1 MKPIVL
7 LLLNLLLVG
16 LFFFLLK
23 KKALLTYFQGGKV
36 WLTWLA
42 VAIITLMDE
51 LTSVFYAPAEAYR
64 FIGPSAIMFI
74 AFTAFFIHYM
84 TTRLVEIAEILENH
98 GIHGGGVYSFSYLA
112 LGPTVSFVAVA
123 SIMVDYILTACIS
136 AVSAVENATS
146 FFQMPHFYKMMIV
159 LLIIWSI
166 AGLNILGIRENARFT
181 FSIFM
186 FAAFIFLNL
195 IASGILTFDS
205 DSLIRLQEGYRHATT
220 RLSTGS
226 IFKNYG
232 MFIASI
238 ASCILA
244 YSGVE
249 SVLQTAGLV
258 RTWREIGK
266 AYLFLALTV
275 GLVTPIV
282 ATLALS
288 APIDLGRHEGDLIT
302 HYATLINGV
311 PFGITVA
318 LLASFT
324 LIMAINTAFVAS
336 SELMERVA
344 ERYHFNWLIATNQ
357 RQSLYRIHI
366 LNAIFYSLI
375 IFITQGSQMIL
386 ADMYALGLIA
396 SFCIN
401 MMSLLIYRYFMG
413 TKEVALF
420 HTSRTITLAI
430 WVIFISCFFFLASM
444 KPHGT
449 VMWAVVTSVVLLSGI
464 LVAQKRGPEIK
475 AFEQGDSEMA
485 MILYLSQATRPDLHV
500 FFRRPREETLCIG
513 MPKDNEVYITF
524 YSARKGV
531 PPKLA
536 PFDFRFPMG
545 RLGLYHHI
553 VSLLKLIE
561 YEMPHQQIT
570 VHFGWPMSSWLDR
583 LSIGVMVYY
592 LIRLPRLFH
601 QFNFTIDYQGS
612 NSVGPKEKNLR
623 DLTKG

>member
-1 MKPIVL
+1 VKAFVL
-7 LLLNLLLVG
+7 LFLNLLLVG
-16 LFFFLLK
+16 FFLFLVRK
-23 KKALLTYFQGGKV
+23 KGLLTYFRGGKV

-42 VAIITLMDE
+42 VAVITLMDE

-64 FIGPSAIMFI
+64 FIGPSAILFI
-74 AFTAFFIHYM
+74 TFTAFFIHYM
-84 TTRLVEIAEILENH
+84 TTRLVEIAEILEDH
-98 GIHGGGVYSFSYLA
+98 GIFGGGVYSFSYLV
-112 LGPTVSFVAVA
+112 LGPMVSFVAVA
-123 SIMVDYILTACIS
+123 SIMVDYVLTACIS

-146 FFQMPHFYKMMIV
+146 FFLLSHEYKIALV
-159 LLIIWSI
+159 LLIIWAI

-181 FSIFM
+181 FSIFI

-195 IASGILTFDS
+195 IASGILAFDQH
-205 DSLIRLQEGYRHATT
+205 SLFRFQEGYHHAFA
-220 RLSTGS
+220 RLNAGS
-226 IFKNYG
+226 LFRNYG

-266 AYLFLALTV
+266 AYLFLAFTV

-288 APIDLGRHEGDLIT
+288 ASIDFAHHEGDLIT

-311 PFGITVA
+311 PFGIVVA

-344 ERYHFNWLIATNQ
+344 ERYHFHWLTVTNR
-357 RQSLYRIHI
+357 RQSLYRIHL
-366 LNAIFYSLI
+366 LNATFYSTI
-375 IFITQGSQMIL
+375 IFVTQGSQMIL

-401 MMSLLIYRYFMG
+401 MLSLLIYRYFMG
-413 TKEVALF
+413 TKEVVHF
-420 HTSRTITLAI
+420 HTSRLITLFI
-430 WVIFISCFFFLASM
+430 WIIFVSCFVFLASM

-449 VMWAVVTSVVLLSGI
+449 MMWATVTSLVLLAGI
-464 LVAQKRGPEIK
+464 LVAQKRGPEIH
-475 AFEQGDSEMA
+475 AIMESDNEMS
-485 MILYLSQATRPDLHV
+485 MILCLAQSSHPEVNIY
-500 FFRRPREETLCIG
+500 FRRPREEMICEG
-513 MPKDNEVYITF
+513 SPRENDVYVTF
-524 YSARKGV
+524 FSPRQGIPQKCFV
-531 PPKLA
+531 N
-536 PFDFRFPMG
+536 DFRFPMG
-545 RLGLYHHI
+545 KQGLYRHI

-561 YEMPHQQIT
+561 YEMPERKVTI
-570 VHFGWPMSSWLDR
+570 HFGWPLSSWLDR
-583 LSIGVMVYY
+583 LSIGVMVFN
-592 LIRLPRLFH
+592 LVRLPKRFP
-601 QFNFTIDYQGS
+601 QFNFVIDYMGRLSKEPVDGS
-612 NSVGPKEKNLR
+612 
-623 DLTKG
+623 